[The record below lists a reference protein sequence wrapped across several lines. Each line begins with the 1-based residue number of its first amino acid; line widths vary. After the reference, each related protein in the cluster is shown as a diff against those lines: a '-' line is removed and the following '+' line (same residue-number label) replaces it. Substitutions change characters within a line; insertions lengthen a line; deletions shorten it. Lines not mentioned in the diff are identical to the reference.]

1 MRKKMNFKEKCFIS
15 YPEHIAKLAMVA
27 NKQTLFLA
35 HMLSRMECH
44 QEQKMLYV
52 DLTSLAKRD
61 ILIAIG
67 AKTKNPLSLAS
78 QYINKLQKAG
88 LIKCIGK
95 NRYAVDPQSFSY
107 AKYVPKKLRDDAAK
121 IYQTTVFDVCAMAV
135 ETWAE
140 DEQGNRI
147 DF

>member
-1 MRKKMNFKEKCFIS
+1 MC
-15 YPEHIAKLAMVA
+15 YYEHIAKLAVVA

-35 HMLSRMECH
+35 HMLSRMEYH
-44 QEQKMLYV
+44 QEQKMLFV

-61 ILIAIG
+61 ILTAIG

-78 QYINKLQKAG
+78 QYINELQKAG
-88 LIKCIGK
+88 LIKCMGK

-121 IYQTTVFDVCAMAV
+121 IYQTTVFDVCEMVV
-135 ETWAE
+135 ETWVE
-140 DEQGNRI
+140 DDQGNRI